1 MKDLNKS
8 IEFFSALGFEF
19 DRRFTDENATCMVL
33 GADSYAMLLFEPF
46 FQQFTGKKLVDA
58 AADSTEAIVTILLDS
73 RQQVDELVDKAL
85 ATVRARSTTLTRKRA
100 CTGAVSPTWTGTSG
114 KPSTWTWQPWRA
126 EQRMIAQGP
135 TSAGRSNRPSRCL
148 PRELLAR

>member
-1 MKDLNKS
+1 MSGKTFINLPVKDLNKS

-33 GADSYAMLLFEPF
+33 GADSYAMLLVEPF
-46 FQQFTGKKLVDA
+46 FQQFTGKKLVD

-85 ATVRARSTTLTRKRA
+85 AA
-100 CTGAVSPTWTGTSG
+100 GAG
-114 KPSTWTWQPWRA
+114 KVNDPYV
-126 EQRMIAQGP
+126 EEGMY
-135 TSAGRSNRPSRCL
+135 GRSFSDL
-148 PRELLAR
+148 DGHQWEAVHMDMAAMEG